1 MNSYRTEDYQAYIN
15 FINHKKPKEVED
27 EKYYK
32 GDMHIHSKY
41 SYDSNLTLETI
52 ISAAEKEKI
61 SYVGIADHID
71 FGNEA
76 TAYVADKIKRRNEE
90 IDKLQETTNVKLLKG
105 VEVGEPHLYLSEL
118 EYLKKLVDLDYIIGS
133 IHYIKGISLGRQK
146 KIDDL
151 VNRYYQEV
159 LLMVENAPIDIV
171 GHIDYIK
178 RYVARY
184 KLDTDLIYQILDSIR
199 LSQIALEVN
208 TSGIRR
214 CGSAF
219 PELKILEYY
228 AKTKG
233 NKITYGSDAHEES
246 ELFDKIKEIS
256 KEQKIYKLSQGVI
269 INHKFKQI

>member
-1 MNSYRTEDYQAYIN
+1 MDSYRTEDYQAYIS
-15 FINHKKPKEVED
+15 FINHQKPKESED
-27 EKYYK
+27 KKYYK
-32 GDMHIHSKY
+32 GDMHIHSEY

-76 TAYVADKIKRRNEE
+76 VVYVADKIKRRNEE
-90 IDKLQETTNVKLLKG
+90 IDKLQETTNVKILKG

-118 EYLKKLVDLDYIIGS
+118 EYLKKLVDLDYTIGS

-146 KIDDL
+146 RIDDL

-178 RYVARY
+178 RYIARY

-214 CGSAF
+214 CGSTF

-228 AKTKG
+228 AKIKG

>member
-1 MNSYRTEDYQAYIN
+1 MDSYRIEDYQAYIS
-15 FINHKKPKEVED
+15 FINHQKPKESED
-27 EKYYK
+27 KKYYK
-32 GDMHIHSKY
+32 GDMHIHSEY

-61 SYVGIADHID
+61 NYVGIADHID

-76 TAYVADKIKRRNEE
+76 VVYVADKIKRRNEE
-90 IDKLQETTNVKLLKG
+90 IDKLQETTNVKILKG
-105 VEVGEPHLYLSEL
+105 IEVGEPHLYLSEL

-146 KIDDL
+146 RIDDL

-178 RYVARY
+178 RYIARY

-214 CGSAF
+214 CGSTF

-228 AKTKG
+228 AKIKG